1 MPLSYLCVRKEAAN
15 CCLPFQ
21 GFKRRNNLIYSNVSL
36 TSLETKEQKGRNNC
50 FFLRVNCSK
59 QVTCDLLRGWNA
71 SSKVRL
77 IYSEG
82 LKQRERCG

>member
-50 FFLRVNCSK
+50 FFLTVASKLPATCSEVGMH
-59 QVTCDLLRGWNA
+59 QVR
-71 SSKVRL
+71 
-77 IYSEG
+77 
-82 LKQRERCG
+82 